1 MRTRYILS
9 EVGKGLSRNK
19 AMAVSV
25 VLVSFVSLLFVGIA
39 ALAQMQVSIM
49 KSQWYDKIEVSI
61 HMCAQDDLVPSCNQ
75 TEATEEEIQAVTDKL
90 ESEQMSSYIKEFH
103 VEDKAEAYQN
113 FLELYE
119 GHPMTHFLGE
129 DMMWVSFRVKLV
141 DPQQY
146 RLIEEEFAGAP
157 GVSEVVDQREIV
169 DPLFSVIDKAKY
181 MSLGLAAIMTV
192 AAILLIT
199 TTIRLSAMS
208 REKETTIMRYVGASS
223 LTIQLPF
230 MIEGAIAALIG
241 AVGAVLALWAGLS
254 VMVDTWLANSF
265 TWTRFVG
272 TKELLIVAPGLIFA
286 AILLAT
292 IASAVSLAKYTKV

>member
-1 MRTRYILS
+1 MRARYVFS

-25 VLVSFVSLLFVGIA
+25 VLVTFVSLLFVGVA

-61 HMCAQDDLVPSCNQ
+61 HMCAKDDLIASCNQ
-75 TEATEEEIQAVTDKL
+75 EEATEEQIAAVEEKL
-90 ESEQMSSYIKEFH
+90 NSPELAGFVSDYYVESKE
-103 VEDKAEAYQN
+103 EAYQN

-119 GHPMTHFLGE
+119 GAPITQWLTE

-146 RLIEEEFAGAP
+146 RLVEEEFSGAP
-157 GVSEVVDQREIV
+157 GVAEVRDQREV
-169 DPLFSVIDKAKY
+169 VEPLFDVIDKAKY
-181 MSLGLAAIMTV
+181 ISLGLAAVMTL

-199 TTIRLSAMS
+199 TTIRLSAIS
-208 REKETTIMRYVGASS
+208 REKETTIMRFVGASS

-230 MIEGAIAALIG
+230 MIEGALAALIG
-241 AVGAVLALWAGLS
+241 AIGASLALWGG
-254 VMVDTWLANSF
+254 VNVFVDSWLANTF

-272 TKELLIVAPGLIFA
+272 TSELLVVIPGLILA

-292 IASAVSLAKYTKV
+292 VASAVSLAKYTKA